1 MHDGGRGLVLDEAGA
16 CRAVDFL
23 RGWSIFTIVLM
34 HLVQIFLTQLPDIF
48 STAASVGGTGAH
60 VFFFCSG
67 FGLYLSHLR
76 RPVTARRF
84 FARRLEKTYF
94 PYLLVVFLSA
104 FVPELAVGCDRL
116 GAVLAHVFLYKMF
129 IPRYMESFG
138 VQFWFVSTIF
148 QFYLLFLP
156 LCRLRERLGSRRW
169 FLLIGVGVSMAWWI
183 FLAVTGLYVERVWNS
198 FCAQFLWEFV
208 LGMVVAEYL
217 HEGRTFRLHGL
228 VLGGAAAVGLGLQV
242 VLALWGGY
250 PLRLFNDV
258 PALFGYGALALLL
271 YRLGRGW
278 LDRFF
283 CAISRISYPWY
294 LLHILVFTL
303 VFRLCPGGLPALG
316 TGLLAFSLSLL
327 AAWGYGRLMT
337 LIFAKNWRNPR

>member
-1 MHDGGRGLVLDEAGA
+1 
-16 CRAVDFL
+16 
-23 RGWSIFTIVLM
+23 
-34 HLVQIFLTQLPDIF
+34 
-48 STAASVGGTGAH
+48 
-60 VFFFCSG
+60 
-67 FGLYLSHLR
+67 
-76 RPVTARRF
+76 
-84 FARRLEKTYF
+84 
-94 PYLLVVFLSA
+94 
-104 FVPELAVGCDRL
+104 
-116 GAVLAHVFLYKMF
+116 
-129 IPRYMESFG
+129 
-138 VQFWFVSTIF
+138 
-148 QFYLLFLP
+148 
-156 LCRLRERLGSRRW
+156 
-169 FLLIGVGVSMAWWI
+169 
-183 FLAVTGLYVERVWNS
+183 
-198 FCAQFLWEFV
+198 
-208 LGMVVAEYL
+208 MVVAEYL